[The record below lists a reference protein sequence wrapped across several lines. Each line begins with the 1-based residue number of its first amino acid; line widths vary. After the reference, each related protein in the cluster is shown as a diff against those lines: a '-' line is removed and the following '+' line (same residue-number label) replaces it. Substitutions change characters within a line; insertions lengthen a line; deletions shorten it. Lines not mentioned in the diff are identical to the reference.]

1 MVIVVAPVTVKMN
14 TILAVST
21 CAPRRTVQFLR
32 MPNTLAPVP
41 TLAVRRLL
49 VASLLAGVTMAVY
62 WPLKHCDFTNF
73 DDPEYVTKNPYV
85 FRGLTWRGITWA
97 FTHIH
102 AGNWHPLTW
111 LSHMTDCQLFGLNAA
126 GHHFVSL
133 GLHIANAL
141 LLFWLF
147 EKMTGATWRSGMV
160 AALFAWH
167 PLHVESV
174 AWISERKDVLST
186 CFGLLA
192 MIAYV
197 HYAQRVAG
205 KRERSQEG
213 GHPRAGLLGR
223 APLYYLI
230 SLLFF
235 VLSLLSKS
243 MLVTLPF
250 VLLLIDFWPLQ
261 RWDWSREGWR
271 IFRTKLLLEKL
282 PFFTLSFL
290 SSAVTFYVQGKTGAV
305 VSLEAKPF
313 PDRLVNVLHS
323 YVGYLER
330 LAYPKNL
337 CAYYFSQWQDSRFV
351 LPLVLG
357 AGLTVLAIWAARR
370 WRFVTMGWLWY
381 LGTLVP
387 VIGLVQV
394 GSQTMADRYTYFPSI
409 GLFAAVVWAAA
420 EILRGF
426 SRWSVG
432 VICGAVLS
440 VLALASWLQV
450 SYWQSSISL
459 FEHALQAG
467 EESPIAHHNLGH
479 GLMENT
485 SERGEAMQHFRRA
498 LELFPG
504 YPQAHYCMG
513 NCLSVEGRLDEAEAH
528 FREALKNKTNYA
540 EAYYGLANVVA
551 LKGRPDEARKY
562 FDEALRLRPYYAE
575 AHTKLGNLLLLQ
587 GERDSGMKHLR
598 TAVEL
603 FPAYA
608 DGHYYLATAC
618 AEQKQFE
625 EAIVHLYAAIRIR
638 PRYAAALNDLAWVL
652 AAEPKAPHS
661 PPEAARLAR
670 KACEYTGFKEP
681 RYLDTLAV
689 AYAANGQTNQ
699 ARSTCQEALGL
710 AAAAS
715 NAFLVRHLEAQ
726 LSQLLDAPRT
736 NRPP

>member
-1 MVIVVAPVTVKMN
+1 
-14 TILAVST
+14 
-21 CAPRRTVQFLR
+21 
-32 MPNTLAPVP
+32 
-41 TLAVRRLL
+41 
-49 VASLLAGVTMAVY
+49 MAVY
-62 WPLKHCDFTNF
+62 WPLKECEFTNF
-73 DDPEYVTKNPYV
+73 DDPEYVTKNPNV

-111 LSHMTDCQLFGLNAA
+111 ISHMTDCQIFGLNAA

-133 GLHIANAL
+133 GLHIANTL

-192 MIAYV
+192 IIAYV
-197 HYAQRVAG
+197 HYAQWAAG
-205 KRERSQEG
+205 QSG
-213 GHPRAGLLGR
+213 GNRKGGNPRAGPLARPALFYLL
-223 APLYYLI
+223 
-230 SLLFF
+230 SLCFF

-261 RWDWSREGWR
+261 RWDWSRGGWQVLR
-271 IFRTKLLLEKL
+271 RKLLLEKT
-282 PFFTLSFL
+282 PFVALSLIFC
-290 SSAVTFYVQGKTGAV
+290 AVTFYVQNKTGAV
-305 VSLEAKPF
+305 INLEQKPF

-323 YVGYLER
+323 YVGYLEKM
-330 LAYPKNL
+330 AYPKNL
-337 CAYYFSQWQDSRFV
+337 CAYYFSQWQDTRFALALAV
-351 LPLVLG
+351 VG
-357 AGLTVLAIWAARR
+357 GLTVLAIGAARR
-370 WRFVTMGWLWY
+370 WRFVTTGWLWY

-409 GLFAAVVWAAA
+409 GIFAAVVWAAA
-420 EILRGF
+420 AAFRRF

-432 VICGAVLS
+432 LICGAVLL
-440 VLALASWLQV
+440 VLALAAWFQV
-450 SYWQSSISL
+450 PYWQSSISL

-479 GLMENT
+479 GLMET
-485 SERGEAMQHFRRA
+485 TERRGEAMQHFKRA

-504 YPQAHYCMG
+504 YPQAHYCLG
-513 NCLSVEGRLDEAEAH
+513 NCLSVEGRLNEAEAH
-528 FREALKNKTNYA
+528 YREAIRNRANYA
-540 EAYYGLANVVA
+540 EAYYGLANVTA
-551 LKGRPDEARKY
+551 LKGRPDEARKL
-562 FDEALRLRPYYAE
+562 FTEALRLKPYYAE

-587 GERDSGMKHLR
+587 GNRVSGMSHLR

-625 EAIVHLYAAIRIR
+625 EAIVHFYGAIRLR
-638 PRYAAALNDLAWVL
+638 PRNAAALNDLAWVL
-652 AAEPKAPHS
+652 AAEPRAPHS
-661 PPEAARLAR
+661 PAEAARLAR

-689 AYAANGQTNQ
+689 AYAANGQTNE
-699 ARSTCQEALGL
+699 AKSTCQEALGL

-715 NAFLVRHLEAQ
+715 NTFLVRHLEAQ
-726 LSQLLDAPRT
+726 LSKWSEKRAIDG
-736 NRPP
+736 PP